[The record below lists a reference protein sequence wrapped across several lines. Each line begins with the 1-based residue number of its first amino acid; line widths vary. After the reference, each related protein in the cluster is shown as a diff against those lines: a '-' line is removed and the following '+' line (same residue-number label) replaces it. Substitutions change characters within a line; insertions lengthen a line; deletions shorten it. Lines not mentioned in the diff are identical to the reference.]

1 MGKIHFLFCM
11 MIFWCCS
18 DSPNEVPLDSYRS
31 VVFNVN
37 MNNVLNTIYS
47 SEDSVSLIINDFEA
61 FEMIDEDGDN
71 ILSITIPNMIL
82 GKTYSYFYAVNNTIE
97 NLDAERT
104 ITINDNENMVSDY
117 YQEMNPTLVSFF
129 VNMSYQISIGNF
141 NLETDYL
148 DIAGNFNGWDGEDYH
163 LVQGENNIFEIII
176 PGLGAGDEIEYK
188 FRINGDWELAEFP
201 GGGPNR
207 VYIVLNGNNVIELW
221 YSDEQG

>member
-1 MGKIHFLFCM
+1 MGKIHFLCCII
-11 MIFWCCS
+11 IFWSCS
-18 DSPNEVPLDSYRS
+18 DTPNEVPIDSYRS

-37 MNNVLNTIYS
+37 MNNVFNTIYS
-47 SEDSVSLIINDFEA
+47 TEDTVSLIINDFEV

-71 ILSITIPNMIL
+71 ILSITVPDLIL
-82 GKTYSYFYAVNNTIE
+82 GKTYSYYYAVNNTIE
-97 NLDAERT
+97 NLDVERT
-104 ITINDNENMVSDY
+104 ITINDNENMASDY

-148 DIAGNFNGWDGEDYH
+148 DIAGNFNGWDGADYH
-163 LVQGENNIFEIII
+163 LVQEDNNIFEIVI
-176 PGLGAGDEIEYK
+176 PGLESGDEMEYK

-207 VYIVLNGNNVIELW
+207 VYIVLNGNNIIDLW

>member
-31 VVFNVN
+31 VVFNIN

-47 SEDSVSLIINDFEA
+47 LEDSVSLIVNDFEV